1 MKKAQARQGS
11 GFAASLMWKF
21 GERCGF
27 AVVQLAVQVVL
38 ARMLAPDDFG
48 SLAVILAFVNVG
60 TAIVQSG
67 LNTALI
73 QRSDTSEDDYSYVF
87 WMSLALGVALSA
99 LLVVFSPLAARIFK
113 MPQIEQPLRVMSA
126 ALVMSAFISPATA
139 RLVREMNFR
148 AIFVTSIVAAVASG
162 AAGILCAVS
171 GLGLWSLVVQQVG
184 YYVILVVTLAGAVSW
199 RPRATFERGRAGELL
214 SFGWGLLAANLI
226 DTSYQSL
233 ADLAVGGQFD
243 AEILGQM
250 SQGKR
255 WPQSLG
261 YLLDGSIQPVAL
273 SALSRLQDDPAKV
286 KALVRKTLLAYTF
299 VTCACMAVVAA
310 SANAWVALL
319 LGAQWLPC
327 VPFVQL
333 YCVTYAFLPIH
344 TTNLQAIAAMGR
356 ADLVLRLELVKKSYG
371 IALLAFAVLVLR
383 NVYAIAATFVV
394 SGLISTFVNALP
406 NRKLFGYSALEQAA
420 DLLPSFAL
428 AVACAALGWS
438 ASLLGMGAMMT
449 FALQVV
455 VVLGAYVGAAHALGM
470 PGLAY
475 AIATAK
481 SVLAG
486 VRGAGS
492 MK

>member
-1 MKKAQARQGS
+1 MKKAQAGQGS

-148 AIFVTSIVAAVASG
+148 AIFVTSIVA
-162 AAGILCAVS
+162 
-171 GLGLWSLVVQQVG
+171 
-184 YYVILVVTLAGAVSW
+184 AGAVSW

-406 NRKLFGYSALEQAA
+406 NRKLFGYSALEQAG

-428 AVACAALGWS
+428 AVTCAALGWS
-438 ASLLGMGAMMT
+438 VSLLGMGAMMT

-492 MK
+492 VK